1 MQRKY
6 VVTDGHLL
14 AAMLHPRYR
23 SLRQFSF
30 LTDRKRADI
39 RALLVAEVTRDAG
52 GSGDQADEPE
62 ESSEPQPGDSMELED
77 LDDPPAAPVA
87 PSKEL
92 ATVVVDRYLMTP
104 PAATIK
110 QILDFWRTAGQ
121 QFPELQRVARFA
133 HGRKSS
139 AM

>member
-1 MQRKY
+1 MY

-30 LTDRKRADI
+30 LTDKKRADI

-62 ESSEPQPGDSMELED
+62 ESSEPQPGPSLELDLGLSMELED

-87 PSKEL
+87 PSKEV

-110 QILDFWRTAGQ
+110 QILDFWRTAG
-121 QFPELQRVARFA
+121 
-133 HGRKSS
+133 
-139 AM
+139 